1 MIMCIALKERCM
13 HEMKIG
19 IIGAGRVG
27 CSLGK
32 YLADKGRTVAGFYSR
47 NFESAA
53 LAAEFTSTDDFPV
66 MAFDEMEKLVAL
78 SDTLIITTPDD
89 EISGVWDCMKEMSVD
104 ERIICHVSGSLSSDV
119 FVGIEKKRAYGASIH
134 PLLAFRDRFSSYM
147 QLNNGFF
154 TLEGDGTALWGLEKL
169 LQELGNP
176 YRVIERKDKAAYH
189 CAASILSNHVLA
201 LLELGFGLLETCGF
215 SEEEAREASASLIR
229 GNIENVLK
237 NGTLSSMTG
246 PVLRGDL
253 STVEK
258 HFQVLEGEDREIYR
272 LLGRRLLKM
281 AKTKDPGK
289 DYEKLERLFCTSEN
303 AAHGDR
309 IKK

>member
-1 MIMCIALKERCM
+1 
-13 HEMKIG
+13 MKIG

-32 YLADKGRTVAGFYSR
+32 YLADKGQTVAGFYSR

-66 MAFDEMEKLVAL
+66 MALYDMEELVAL

-89 EISGVWDCMKEMSVD
+89 EISGVWDCMKEMSVN

-119 FVGIEKKRAYGASIH
+119 FIGIGKRHAYGASVH
-134 PLLAFRDRFSSYM
+134 PLLAFRDRFSSYR
-147 QLNNGFF
+147 QLNHGFF
-154 TLEGDGTALWGLEKL
+154 TLEGDGTALRILGKL
-169 LQELGNP
+169 FREMGNP
-176 YRVIERKDKAAYH
+176 YRIIEKNDKAAYH
-189 CAASILSNHVLA
+189 CAASILSNDVLA
-201 LLELGFGLLETCGF
+201 LLELGFELLEQCGF
-215 SEEEAREASASLIR
+215 TEKEAREAAAALIR

-246 PVLRGDL
+246 PVLRGDI

-258 HFQVLEGEDREIYR
+258 HLQVLEGEGREIYR
-272 LLGRRLLKM
+272 LLGSRLLKM
-281 AKTKDPGK
+281 AQIKDPEK
-289 DYEKLERLFCTSEN
+289 NYEKLEGLFGIHQTAREQ
-303 AAHGDR
+303 
-309 IKK
+309 K